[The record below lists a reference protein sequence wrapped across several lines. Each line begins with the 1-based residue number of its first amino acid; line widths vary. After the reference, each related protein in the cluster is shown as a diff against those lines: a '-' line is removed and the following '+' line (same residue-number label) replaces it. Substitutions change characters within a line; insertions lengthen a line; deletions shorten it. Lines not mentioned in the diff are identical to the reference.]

1 MFPTRMLPRNRRPNL
16 KQLAPQQNIK
26 QRTRN
31 TSIYQA
37 ISPVCTGHG
46 LVELCFIAATELPG
60 RKPLKLVYNAARA
73 TTELKKMGCGFVSRS
88 LIPFRKQGAIFVWIG
103 GSLSC
108 PRSCSR
114 GFASWGHNSSRGR
127 CCGNACLGNRSG
139 SNRRRDC

>member
-1 MFPTRMLPRNRRPNL
+1 MTFQLEHNEFAITKDEFAITKDGFAIAKDEVRTTKSEFAITKAAPLTPRMFPTRMLPRNRRPNL

-60 RKPLKLVYNAARA
+60 SKPVTFKA
-73 TTELKKMGCGFVSRS
+73 G
-88 LIPFRKQGAIFVWIG
+88 I
-103 GSLSC
+103 
-108 PRSCSR
+108 
-114 GFASWGHNSSRGR
+114 
-127 CCGNACLGNRSG
+127 
-139 SNRRRDC
+139 